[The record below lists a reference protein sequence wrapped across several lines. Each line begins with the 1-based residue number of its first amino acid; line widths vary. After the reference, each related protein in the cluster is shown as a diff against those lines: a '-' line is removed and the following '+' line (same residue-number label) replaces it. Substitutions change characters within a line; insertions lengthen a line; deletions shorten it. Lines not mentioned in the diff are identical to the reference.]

1 MKKKYA
7 PKLPDPAFT
16 FDDTA
21 IVMMRTQDY
30 AYQTAI
36 LLNEACRL
44 QLSRIRDIY
53 IGDTPHPCFFYHDEP
68 AWLVYILIARPQ
80 NSIPDPAFAEYS
92 QMLLIRGR
100 DSWSFQQKLY
110 DDIHSRHY
118 GIAIGSAAE
127 PDPTDLLE
135 HLYWECY
142 NRLAEA
148 ITDIDIF
155 GFGRRNSLSTLRLAD
170 TQPTL
175 FPVEASVAK
184 ASENR
189 AIASYHRTLQDF
201 LNQTFEALHTQL
213 CDEDEAY
220 L

>member
-1 MKKKYA
+1 MKKMQL
-7 PKLPDPAFT
+7 PKLPDPAFS

-21 IVMMRTQDY
+21 IVMMRTQDF
-30 AYQTAI
+30 AYQTAL
-36 LLNEACRL
+36 LLNEAYRL

-53 IGDTPHPCFFYHDEP
+53 IGNTPHPCFFYHDEP
-68 AWLVYILIARPQ
+68 AWLVYILIACPQ
-80 NSIPDPAFAEYS
+80 NVIPDPAFVDYN

-100 DSWSFQQKLY
+100 DSWNFQQKLY
-110 DDIHSRHY
+110 NDIHIRHY
-118 GIAIGSAAE
+118 GIALGPAAE
-127 PDPTDLLE
+127 PDSTDLLE
-135 HLYWECY
+135 HLYWERY

-155 GFGRRNSLSTLRLAD
+155 GFGRRNTLSTLRLAE

-175 FPVEASVAK
+175 FPVEATAAK

-189 AIASYHRTLQDF
+189 AIASYHKTLQNF
-201 LNQTFEALHTQL
+201 LNQTFEALHIHL